1 MVGKTS
7 ANQELIRK
15 LEADLDLKEKAVES
29 KTK

>member
-15 LEADLDLKEKAVES
+15 LETDLDLKEKAVES